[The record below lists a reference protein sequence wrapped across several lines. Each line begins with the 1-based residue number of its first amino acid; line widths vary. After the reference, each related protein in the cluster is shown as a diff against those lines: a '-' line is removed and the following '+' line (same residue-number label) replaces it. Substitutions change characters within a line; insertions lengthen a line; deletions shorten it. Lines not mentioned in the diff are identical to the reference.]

1 MESKISEGKK
11 EVFTDL
17 KKEIELKHEAQTK
30 ERDESIGELK
40 TSIEKK
46 LRGLAKK
53 LRGEL
58 ETADNCVKDELDV
71 HINKNKQ
78 EINLIQTQVKVVDEK
93 ILLIEDLN
101 RRIKK
106 FEEGDNETFMKQ
118 FFEENFSKSEF
129 LTYFDRKFGAIV

>member
-1 MESKISEGKK
+1 M
-11 EVFTDL
+11 
-17 KKEIELKHEAQTK
+17 
-30 ERDESIGELK
+30 
-40 TSIEKK
+40 
-46 LRGLAKK
+46 
-53 LRGEL
+53 RGEI

-78 EINLIQTQVKVVDEK
+78 EINLIQAQVKVVDEK
-93 ILLIEDLN
+93 ILQIEDLN